1 MTALIPTRDE
11 LGPNDVL
18 VHIPAD
24 ARPDNFGRVQF
35 TAFWLDDYLPPN
47 GVRGQVFHADPEKF
61 AAGIE
66 RRGEKVRSW
75 SPEEGVL

>member
-24 ARPDNFGRVQF
+24 ARPDSLSRVQF
-35 TAFWLDDYLPPN
+35 TAFWLDDAKPN
-47 GVRGQVFHADPEKF
+47 GVAGQVFHADPTKF
-61 AAGIE
+61 TAGVE